1 MEPTAPA
8 AKAIP
13 PLQRGEE
20 IGRRQSPVAE
30 LFEEPVNLGRIEAH
44 GRLLAHP
51 VVHARNGRRAH
62 QPVGAHDAAN
72 AQSRLAQG
80 DHAGVGV
87 DGQMLG
93 HRADEGTL
101 AHRVDERGG
110 RGRFGDDLRDD
121 LTLAERSADAT
132 RQIASL
138 VKAIQTDTQD
148 AVAAMERSTQGVV
161 EGARLSD
168 NAGTALSEIDSVSRR
183 LAELIERISASASKE
198 AQQANEVARNI
209 QHIFAVTEQTGEG
222 TRSTVAQVRDLTRM
236 ADELRQSVARFKI
249 A

>member
-1 MEPTAPA
+1 M
-8 AKAIP
+8 
-13 PLQRGEE
+13 
-20 IGRRQSPVAE
+20 VAE
-30 LFEEPVNLGRIEAH
+30 EVQR
-44 GRLLAHP
+44 
-51 VVHARNGRRAH
+51 
-62 QPVGAHDAAN
+62 
-72 AQSRLAQG
+72 
-80 DHAGVGV
+80 
-87 DGQMLG
+87 
-93 HRADEGTL
+93 
-101 AHRVDERGG
+101 
-110 RGRFGDDLRDD
+110 
-121 LTLAERSADAT
+121 LAERSADAT

-209 QHIFAVTEQTGEG
+209 QHIFTVTKQTGEG

-236 ADELRQSVARFKI
+236 ALLPASVGTRQPDAALALNVVMQPAPTHRRSEERRVGKECRSRWSPYH
-249 A
+249 